1 MIIIVLVYVDDML
14 ITGSFLKLI
23 EYTKKAL
30 QQAFKMKDLGE
41 LKYFL
46 GIEFTRS
53 TTGTLMHQRKYALEL
68 ISEVGM
74 SAAKPAGTPIDINVK
89 LTSKLYDE
97 HVNKNQDESND
108 PLVDQTMYQSLIGKL
123 LYLNMTWPDISFS
136 TQTLRQFLQQPKKS
150 HLDAALRVV
159 RYLKRQPGQGLLLS
173 SESNGLVTVFCD
185 ADWASCLLTR
195 KFVTGYMIK
204 IGQSLVSWKAK
215 KQTTVSRSSAEA
227 EYRNLASTVS
237 ELVWLLGMLK
247 EVGVEVQLQVHICGD
262 SKAAI
267 QIAANP
273 VYLERTKHIEIDCHF
288 IREKLQKGLIKVDY
302 LSTKEQPANVLTKG
316 LSRLQHEHLLSKLGV
331 LNIFSPP
338 SLKGSIVIYRSC

>member
-68 ISEVGM
+68 ITEVGM

-97 HVNKNQDESND
+97 NVNKTQDESND
-108 PLVDQTMYQSLIGKL
+108 PLVDQTMYQRLIEKL
-123 LYLNMTWPDISFS
+123 LYLNMTWPDISFI

-150 HLDAALRVV
+150 HLDGC
-159 RYLKRQPGQGLLLS
+159 LKGY
-173 SESNGLVTVFCD
+173 
-185 ADWASCLLTR
+185 WASCLLTR

-204 IGQSLVSWKAK
+204 IGQSLVSWKEK
-215 KQTTVSRSSAEA
+215 KQTTDSRSSAEA
-227 EYRNLASTVS
+227 EYRSLASTVL

-247 EVGVEVQLQVHICGD
+247 EVGVEVQLPVQICSD

-267 QIAANP
+267 
-273 VYLERTKHIEIDCHF
+273 
-288 IREKLQKGLIKVDY
+288 
-302 LSTKEQPANVLTKG
+302 
-316 LSRLQHEHLLSKLGV
+316 
-331 LNIFSPP
+331 
-338 SLKGSIVIYRSC
+338 